1 MSQISQYFNV
11 KISSPKTSKKQVSF
25 DATDYI
31 VDGCSLVD
39 EDGLIK
45 EFNFD
50 LKNGYL
56 MMDVL
61 SIGMRIDLVGGDL
74 DKNQHLFSGFIKEL
88 NPKFEETGQV
98 ILKVKAYSDEGSK
111 LGVSIRDLVYPSKN
125 HPKVWATKELMY
137 SDIITN
143 LAKDVGIRVNSSNIR
158 VKQDIKASFSKGT
171 IRQKNMTDWAFM
183 QLLAEKIH
191 CTLWTTESKG
201 VSELHLVDDS
211 AVVRTLAK
219 YTFYFVNS
227 DEVSDLIIDTPEIAQ
242 KRQDEIKYRGVVSRS
257 DKEIQI
263 ITADV
268 KLDTQN
274 NTGAFKQVTDPKT
287 GETKVTTERPIKNEK
302 GEETG
307 ETELWVLDEAKV
319 KALSFEARQELIEL
333 FVSGKITWEG
343 ENGTV
348 SARQYFKKEIIGG
361 SSRDGEANNTEVEV
375 SGGDIK
381 NDGVGTTGSST
392 ENTGSKSYRTV
403 IDEGKLKGLSS
414 EKRSAIMGR
423 IVRDEMTEED
433 KQYYKVVD
441 TTPKED
447 KDDAKNKNTGK
458 NQDTQ
463 AGVDEKKKKTDS
475 PSKEDKRKRDDGF
488 SITCKVWGNLNIV
501 PRKSYILEGLGKY
514 SGKYYLYKVTH
525 SWGTEGYIMTLIF
538 TK

>member
-74 DKNQHLFSGFIKEL
+74 DKNQHLFSGFIKEI

-98 ILKVKAYSDEGSK
+98 ILRIKSYSDEGSK

-125 HPKVWATKELMY
+125 HPKSWATKELMY
-137 SDIITN
+137 SDIISN
-143 LAKDVGIRVNSSNIR
+143 LAKEVGIRVNSSNIKVR
-158 VKQDIKASFSKGT
+158 KDIKASFSKGT
-171 IRQKNMTDWAFM
+171 VRQKNMTDWAFM
-183 QLLAEKIH
+183 QMLAEKIH

-201 VSELHLVDDS
+201 VSELHLIDDS
-211 AVVRTLAK
+211 LVVGTLAP

-227 DEVSDLIIDTPEIAQ
+227 DEIAEPIIDSPEIVQ
-242 KRQDEIKYRGVVSRS
+242 KRQDEVNYRSAVSRS

-274 NTGAFKQVTDPKT
+274 NTGAFKQTTDPKT
-287 GETKVTTERPIKNEK
+287 GETKVTTERPILNDK
-302 GEETG
+302 GEDTG
-307 ETELWVLDEAKV
+307 ETERWVLDEAKV
-319 KALSFEARQELIEL
+319 RALSFEARQELIEL

-348 SARQYFKKEIIGG
+348 SAKQYFKKEIIGG

-375 SGGDIK
+375 SKGDIK
-381 NDGVGTTGSST
+381 DDGVGTTGSST

-403 IDEGKLKGLSS
+403 IDEGKLRGLSS

-423 IVRDEMTEED
+423 IVRGEMTEED

-447 KDDAKNKNTGK
+447 KDDAKSKNTGL
-458 NQDTQ
+458 NQNTQ
-463 AGVDEKKKKTDS
+463 SDVDKKKKKTES
-475 PSKEDKRKRDDGF
+475 NNDKRKRDDGF
-488 SITCKVWGNLNIV
+488 SITCKVYGNLNIV

-514 SGKYYLYKVTH
+514 SGKYYLYKITH
-525 SWGTEGYIMTLIF
+525 TWGNDGYVMTLIF

>member
-50 LKNGYL
+50 MKNGYL

-74 DKNQHLFSGFIKEL
+74 DKNEHLFSGFIKEL

-98 ILKVKAYSDEGSK
+98 TLRVKAYSDEGSK
-111 LGVSIRDLVYPSKN
+111 LGVYIRDLVYPSKN

-143 LAKDVGIRVNSSNIR
+143 LAKEVGIRVNSSNIR

-171 IRQKNMTDWAFM
+171 VRQKNMTDWAFM
-183 QLLAEKIH
+183 QMLAERIH
-191 CTLWTTESKG
+191 CTLWTTENKG
-201 VSELHLVDDS
+201 VSELHLIDDS

-227 DEVSDLIIDTPEIAQ
+227 DEVSDLVIDSPEIAQ
-242 KRQDEIKYRGVVSRS
+242 KRQDEVKYRGIVSRS

-274 NTGAFKQVTDPKT
+274 NTGAFKQTTDPKT

-319 KALSFEARQELIEL
+319 RALSFEARQELIEL

-343 ENGTV
+343 ENGTI

-433 KQYYKVVD
+433 RQYYKVVD

-447 KDDAKNKNTGK
+447 KDDAKNKNTGQ

-463 AGVDEKKKKTDS
+463 AGVDKKKKKTES
-475 PSKEDKRKRDDGF
+475 QSKEDKRKRDDGF
-488 SITCKVWGNLNIV
+488 SITCKVYGNLNIV